1 MWAVSA
7 QWEASL
13 KLLLVLV
20 GGLGDPSST
29 TGAEGT
35 LAAPLPWGPWLL
47 GGIMHNAEG
56 EEHPNTR

>member
-1 MWAVSA
+1 MTPVVRR
-7 QWEASL
+7 EL
-13 KLLLVLV
+13 
-20 GGLGDPSST
+20 
-29 TGAEGT
+29 EGT